1 MTSKQNL
8 YHYKC
13 KACDKIFEKSH
24 IFYHTIHCSIC
35 TYRNTYKETELQ
47 TEFVVK
53 PVINELDETVVNQT
67 HPYSELIKS
76 IDVDKQKVEQ
86 SDIIESVHSKFEQQS
101 PPNPHGIKW
110 RDDKITWNQSWKLYY
125 LGYRGPD
132 ITTKGEASD
141 LISEFSNEKN
151 PLLKQVKKLRNQ
163 GYKGS
168 IPTEREECNNFIN
181 NQQIKF
187 LLPKLKEL
195 GHDGPIPEN
204 SEEIIELIFFL
215 NKLKE
220 LEKLGYDGP
229 KPENSEKAMKIIHAE
244 ELKRDI
250 RLNEEYK
257 KQRNEKMDKNRDF
270 TSF

>member
-1 MTSKQNL
+1 MASKQNL

-24 IFYHTIHCSIC
+24 IFYHTIDCSIC

-53 PVINELDETVVNQT
+53 PVVNQI
-67 HPYSELIKS
+67 HPYQELIKS
-76 IDVDKQKVEQ
+76 IDVDKQKIEQ
-86 SDIIESVHSKFEQQS
+86 SYIIEPVHSKFEQQS
-101 PPNPHGIKW
+101 TLNPYGIKW
-110 RDDKITWNQSWKLYY
+110 RNDEITWNQLWKLYY

-151 PLLKQVKKLRNQ
+151 PLLKQIKKLRNQ

-168 IPTEREECNNFIN
+168 IPTEREACNNFIN
-181 NQQIKF
+181 KLQIKV
-187 LLPKLKEL
+187 LLPKLNSL
-195 GHDGPIPEN
+195 GYDGPIPEN

-220 LEKLGYDGP
+220 LNELGYDGP
-229 KPENSEKAMKIIHAE
+229 KPENSEEAIKIIHEMA
-244 ELKRDI
+244 LRRDI
-250 RLNEEYK
+250 RLHEEYR
-257 KQRNEKMDKNRDF
+257 KQRNEKMAKNRDF